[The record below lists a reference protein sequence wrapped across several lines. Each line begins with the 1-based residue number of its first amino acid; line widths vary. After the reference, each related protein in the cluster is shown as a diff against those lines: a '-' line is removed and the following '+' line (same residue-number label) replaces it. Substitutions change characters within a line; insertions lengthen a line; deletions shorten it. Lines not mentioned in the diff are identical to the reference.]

1 MKECVRVNLTY
12 YKC

>member
-1 MKECVRVNLTY
+1 MNVYVNLTY

>member
-1 MKECVRVNLTY
+1 MNVRVVNLTY